1 MPYART
7 TDGVRLYYEAHGP
20 TAIAVAPESRASG
33 RSPGRSRRASP
44 TPLVLAYGI
53 GGNTDMWGPN
63 TPALAAGRRVI
74 LWEPRGHARSGSP
87 ADPARYSFRR
97 WALDL
102 RDVLDHLG
110 IRRAHVGGLSLGA
123 GIATRFALLYPRRV
137 RSLLVTNSSSA
148 SGLPLSVENIVMRAR
163 SIEVTLTRGMDA
175 MAEYAMT
182 ANPNVAGRLAL
193 DPGARAEFYEEYRRL
208 APIGYANSLR
218 TLLAMDHI
226 TDELPRLAA
235 HRIPVLLVGGDRDP
249 SLGPMRVMRRKIR
262 GSRLVVLSPASHF
275 ANRDQPAAW
284 NRTVVAFLRQV
295 EAVRPGRRRPPSR
308 RRTRPR

>member
-1 MPYART
+1 MPYARM
-7 TDGVRLYYEAHGP
+7 TDGARLYYEEHGP
-20 TAIAVAPESRASG
+20 AAPADSAEGRRFG
-33 RSPGRSRRASP
+33 RSPGGRLRAGAA
-44 TPLVLAYGI
+44 PLVLAYGI
-53 GGNTDMWGPN
+53 GGNTDMWAPN

-74 LWEPRGHARSGSP
+74 LWEPRGHARSDSP

-137 RSLLVTNSSSA
+137 RSLVVTNSSSA
-148 SGLPLSVENIVMRAR
+148 SGLPLSVDNIVMRAR
-163 SIEVTLTRGMDA
+163 SIEITLTQGMDA
-175 MAEYAMT
+175 MAEYAMAT
-182 ANPNVAGRLAL
+182 NPNVAGRVAL

-208 APIGYANSLR
+208 TPIGYANSLR

-226 TDELPRLAA
+226 TDELPRLST
-235 HRIPVLLVGGDRDP
+235 HGIPVLLVGGDRDP
-249 SLGPMRVMRRKIR
+249 SLQPMRVMHRKIR

-284 NRTVVAFLRQV
+284 NRTVLAFLGRV
-295 EAVRPGRRRPPSR
+295 EAAPPNRRRAPR
-308 RRTRPR
+308 RAGARPR